1 MFYAAT
7 ALLHERGLA
16 FRKHTAVHA
25 ALAEHFTRTGALDP
39 KYHRWLLDASEA
51 RNSADY
57 EVDVDFTA
65 KDAATA
71 IERAREFVSA
81 VQEALS
87 SMG

>member
-1 MFYAAT
+1 MKMKTTKLMAKAERASAT
-7 ALLHERGLA
+7 AVLHERGLA

-25 ALAEHFTRTGALDP
+25 ALAEHYTRTGVLDP
-39 KYHRWLLDASEA
+39 KYHRWLLNASEA

-65 KDAATA
+65 
-71 IERAREFVSA
+71 
-81 VQEALS
+81 LS